1 MSLDS
6 TFPLIAFARDYSI
19 TLEIELEGD
28 VSGDVAETFT
38 ITASGVQMYG
48 TTGGSL
54 AAANTVLADLSDAI
68 DASAFAG
75 DFPGYAGASFA
86 WLHGPARPS
95 LRWSL
100 VIDLGETAVAG
111 TIQPQAPTTDL
122 RELGIYSS
130 SLSATAAGNRL
141 TFEAEWTPAGVWAPC
156 MPCELQDPDREYV
169 QRTQRNPRDLSRYS
183 RIQHAR
189 NMRRV
194 IPWRDVSGFHRDS
207 YRQALSS
214 YQQQAAFT
222 GLTGD
227 PASPTLETMLDAW
240 ADGGALQLWT
250 GAGVSYDV
258 DLDFADT
265 FAISDF
271 ATPSSAGGSRFDLDL
286 PLVDV

>member
-1 MSLDS
+1 VSLDS

-54 AAANTVLADLSDAI
+54 AAPNTVLADLETAI
-68 DASAFAG
+68 NSSAFAT
-75 DFPGYAGASFA
+75 DFPGWAGASFA
-86 WLHGPARPS
+86 WQHGPARPS

-100 VIDLGETAVAG
+100 SIDLGEAAVGG
-111 TIQPQAPTTDL
+111 TIQPQAPSTDL

-130 SLSATAAGNRL
+130 SISATAAGNTL

-169 QRTQRNPRDLSRYS
+169 QRTQRNPRDLARFS

-214 YQQQAAFT
+214 YQQQAAFE

>member
-6 TFPLIAFARDYSI
+6 TFPLIAFARDYSLAFDL
-19 TLEIELEGD
+19 TLNGVEE
-28 VSGDVAETFT
+28 T
-38 ITASGVQMYG
+38 ITISSSGVQMYG
-48 TTGGSL
+48 STGGSL
-54 AAANTVLADLSDAI
+54 AAAGTLLAIVEGLI
-68 DASAFAG
+68 DAAFTD
-75 DFPGYAGASFA
+75 DFSGYAGASFA
-86 WLHGPARPS
+86 WQHGPARAS

-100 VIDLGETAVAG
+100 AIDLGEAATDG
-111 TIQPQAPTTDL
+111 TIEPATGTPDL

-130 SLSATAAGNRL
+130 SLSATVAGDVV
-141 TFEAEWTPAGVWAPC
+141 TFQGEWTPAGVWAPC